1 MDGKGREGMKV
12 RGGSERKGRDGR
24 EREGRAGH
32 GYLSAAPELLVTPL
46 SRTVSRVVL
55 YTAAR
60 HLLHTA
66 VSRCVSRS
74 AGADVLFVENTSTYA
89 VSANYSMRR

>member
-1 MDGKGREGMKV
+1 MKV

-32 GYLSAAPELLVTPL
+32 GYLSGAPELLVTPL
-46 SRTVSRVVL
+46 LRRVVL
-55 YTAAR
+55 FTAAR

-89 VSANYSMRR
+89 ISANYSMRR